1 MVNEDLTVDNF
12 VDKIK
17 QMGERE
23 RSEITSKILIELT
36 LQVPDPVPVRTELAE
51 LRAAVEHITKIASV
65 NRTEISS
72 LKNKNDDLQKSNAAL
87 QAEITLL
94 KVHAKECADHRRQ
107 PAPPPQQPHVQIPND
122 DLENL
127 RTKVAEMEVEL
138 NSIQQYLRVN
148 NLEIVG
154 LPAPNDGESEESL
167 LIHALNDLEGLTNRV
182 TPQDIDIS
190 HPLPSKR
197 KDGKSVHVVRFI
209 SRKTKFM
216 ILTAKKRDANKQFKF
231 RNSDIFI
238 NEHLSK
244 QNRSL
249 FATAQEK
256 KKALQY
262 KYCWTKGGTIHMR
275 KTDDSAVVT
284 ISSDA
289 DLINLA

>member
-94 KVHAKECADHRRQ
+94 KVHAKERADHRRQ

-167 LIHALNDLEGLTNRV
+167 LIHALNDLEELTNRV
-182 TPQDIDIS
+182 RGWTLLMGNTRPECFLRGLKFS
-190 HPLPSKR
+190 
-197 KDGKSVHVVRFI
+197 GKKIRGL
-209 SRKTKFM
+209 KF
-216 ILTAKKRDANKQFKF
+216 LGEN
-231 RNSDIFI
+231 
-238 NEHLSK
+238 
-244 QNRSL
+244 
-249 FATAQEK
+249 
-256 KKALQY
+256 
-262 KYCWTKGGTIHMR
+262 
-275 KTDDSAVVT
+275 
-284 ISSDA
+284 
-289 DLINLA
+289 

>member
-1 MVNEDLTVDNF
+1 MGQ
-12 VDKIK
+12 IK
-17 QMGERE
+17 NIKLHIVTDIKAQL
-23 RSEITSKILIELT
+23 SLELT
-36 LQVPDPVPVRTELAE
+36 YHPPDGNGSLPYDERPYPPDDEDEVPVRTELAE
-51 LRAAVEHITKIASV
+51 LRAAVEHITKIATV

-190 HPLPSKR
+190 HPLPSK
-197 KDGKSVHVVRFI
+197 
-209 SRKTKFM
+209 
-216 ILTAKKRDANKQFKF
+216 
-231 RNSDIFI
+231 
-238 NEHLSK
+238 
-244 QNRSL
+244 
-249 FATAQEK
+249 
-256 KKALQY
+256 
-262 KYCWTKGGTIHMR
+262 
-275 KTDDSAVVT
+275 
-284 ISSDA
+284 
-289 DLINLA
+289 